1 MGGGVED
8 RSARTRDPL
17 EVTFEQQQQSMT
29 LLDEMYQA
37 TFGYQRTELA
47 EREDNGVS
55 VALYWTRAT
64 NVLTVT
70 VADVTTGDYFELVLA
85 ENERPLEVFYHPFA
99 YARARGIELLAD
111 RRGAEVTVDA

>member
-1 MGGGVED
+1 M
-8 RSARTRDPL
+8 
-17 EVTFEQQQQSMT
+17 TFEQQQQPMT
-29 LLDEMYQA
+29 LLDEMFQA

-47 EREDNGVS
+47 AREDNGIS
-55 VALYWTRAT
+55 VALYWARAT

-70 VADVTTGDYFELVLA
+70 VADVATGDYFELVLA
-85 ENERPLEVFYHPFA
+85 ENERPLDVFYHPYA